1 MKFMGKKALAV
12 SIMLAAMIPNA
23 VWADEAAL
31 QKRIERLERIIQGQG
46 LVSLLARVDQLQNE
60 VQKLTGDNEA
70 LNHKIDE
77 MQRRQRNLYVDLDER
92 LQAQATATTST
103 NIIEPATVTD
113 TPLPTETAPA
123 AINNE
128 TVEPVTP
135 ESVTTEPVSTQEI
148 STEPAVT
155 DATQQAPDTND
166 VAPEAAPVSVENGE
180 AAYQSA
186 LQTLRSGQYEQA
198 AVALVAFPE
207 QYPHSSYLPNA
218 FYWQGE
224 ANYVLRNFDQ
234 AIVAFQTVIDR
245 FPASSKVADAMLKQ
259 GFSQYELGQVDV
271 AKTTLTT
278 VMQQYPNTSA
288 SRLAKVRLDRIK
300 QQTN

>member
-1 MKFMGKKALAV
+1 MRLMGKKALAV
-12 SIMLAAMIPNA
+12 SVMLAAMAPSIA
-23 VWADEAAL
+23 WADEAAL

-46 LVSLLARVDQLQNE
+46 LVSLLSRVDQLQNE
-60 VQKLTGDNEA
+60 IQRLNGDNEA
-70 LNHKIDE
+70 LNHKLEE
-77 MQRRQRNLYVDLDER
+77 MQRRQRELYLDLDQR
-92 LQAQATATTST
+92 LQAEETKAPTVASESIPVVGGTEAALAT
-103 NIIEPATVTD
+103 N
-113 TPLPTETAPA
+113 PTETVAT
-123 AINNE
+123 E
-128 TVEPVTP
+128 TIAETPVAENT
-135 ESVTTEPVSTQEI
+135 ESESTATEV
-148 STEPAVT
+148 
-155 DATQQAPDTND
+155 ATQTETSAEIAT
-166 VAPEAAPVSVENGE
+166 ESAPVSVENGE

-198 AVALVAFPE
+198 AAALVAFPE

-224 ANYVLRNFDQ
+224 ANYVLRNFDK
-234 AIVAFQTVIDR
+234 AIAAFQTVIDR

-259 GFSQYELGQVDV
+259 GFSQYELGQVEV
-271 AKTTLTT
+271 AKATLTT

>member
-1 MKFMGKKALAV
+1 MGKKALAV
-12 SIMLAAMIPNA
+12 SVMLAAVIPNV

-31 QKRIERLERIIQGQG
+31 QQRIERLERIIQGQG
-46 LVSLLARVDQLQNE
+46 LVSLLSRVDQLQNE
-60 VQKLTGDNEA
+60 IQKLNGDNEA
-70 LNHKIDE
+70 LNHKLDE
-77 MQRRQRNLYVDLDER
+77 MKRRQRELYLDIDQR
-92 LQAQATATTST
+92 LQAEETKVPTVVAPTESVVSGA
-103 NIIEPATVTD
+103 PATNAAPVPAT
-113 TPLPTETAPA
+113 TETAESESTGSEVA
-123 AINNE
+123 E
-128 TVEPVTP
+128 TVEQPT
-135 ESVTTEPVSTQEI
+135 
-148 STEPAVT
+148 PAVT
-155 DATQQAPDTND
+155 DGTVT
-166 VAPEAAPVSVENGE
+166 ETAPVSVENGE

-198 AVALVAFPE
+198 AAALVVFPE
-207 QYPHSSYLPNA
+207 QYPQSSYLPNA

-224 ANYVLRNFDQ
+224 ANYVLRNFDK

>member
-1 MKFMGKKALAV
+1 MRFMGKKALAV
-12 SIMLAAMIPNA
+12 SVMLAVALPTTA

-46 LVSLLARVDQLQNE
+46 LVSLLARVDQLQND
-60 VQKLTGDNEA
+60 VQTLTGDNEA
-70 LNHKIDE
+70 LEHKLEE
-77 MQRRQRNLYVDLDER
+77 MQRRQRDLYVDLDER
-92 LQAQATATTST
+92 LQAQATAVQTPTPEVVEPTEPT
-103 NIIEPATVTD
+103 NVEPAPISGEAPQPANTAE
-113 TPLPTETAPA
+113 TPVTETP
-123 AINNE
+123 NE
-128 TVEPVTP
+128 SATP
-135 ESVTTEPVSTQEI
+135 ETATTG
-148 STEPAVT
+148 
-155 DATQQAPDTND
+155 DASSA
-166 VAPEAAPVSVENGE
+166 EAAPVAVENGE

-198 AVALVAFPE
+198 AAALVEFPD
-207 QYPHSSYLPNA
+207 QYPQSSYLPNA
-218 FYWQGE
+218 YYWQGE
-224 ANYVLRNFDQ
+224 ANYVLRNFEQ
-234 AIVAFQTVIDR
+234 AIAAFQTVMDR

-271 AKTTLTT
+271 AKATLTT